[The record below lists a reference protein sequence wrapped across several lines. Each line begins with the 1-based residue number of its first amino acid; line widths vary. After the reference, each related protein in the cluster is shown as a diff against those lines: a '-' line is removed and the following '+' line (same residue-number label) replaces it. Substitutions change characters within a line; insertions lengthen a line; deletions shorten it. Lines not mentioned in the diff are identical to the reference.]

1 MNRTFFAL
9 ISSCVLTLAAVG
21 CSSTTNENAAQPAPP
36 VASPVAE
43 VAAGA
48 ARTPPAD
55 VVRASAGETEARAG
69 GSAETVVRLEIADGY
84 HINSNPATGKYQIA
98 TELDFAANDG
108 VTAGKPVYPAGV
120 TKKFAFA
127 DEPLSVYER
136 DVTIKLPLRVAAS
149 ASKGARTLNANLRV
163 QPCDDAVCYP
173 PRTIAVAIPLT
184 VN

>member
-1 MNRTFFAL
+1 MD
-9 ISSCVLTLAAVG
+9 
-21 CSSTTNENAAQPAPP
+21 ENAAQRPTTAPSP
-36 VASPVAE
+36 GATASPAVE
-43 VAAGA
+43 TGA
-48 ARTPPAD
+48 AKTPPAD
-55 VVRASAGETEARAG
+55 VVRASAEETQSRAG
-69 GSAETVVRLEIADGY
+69 GSIEVAVRLEITDGY
-84 HINSNPATGKYQIA
+84 HINSNPATGKYQIP
-98 TELDFAANDG
+98 TEIDLAANDG

-149 ASKGARTLNANLRV
+149 ASKGARTLNASLRV

-173 PRTIAVAIPLT
+173 PRTIAVAIPVT